1 MKSSHK
7 LKRHRPRRTLPVS
20 YLQVTSQLSHNTTRR
35 AARATTQPAE
45 PGASH
50 QARGRPLHRRQL
62 SAMPVRKIIAAWAE
76 ERATYG

>member
-20 YLQVTSQLSHNTTRR
+20 YLQVTSQLSHNTTCR
-35 AARATTQPAE
+35 AASATTQPAE
-45 PGASH
+45 PTSH

>member
-35 AARATTQPAE
+35 AARATTQPADPAHRTKPE
-45 PGASH
+45 AVRCTAAS
-50 QARGRPLHRRQL
+50 
-62 SAMPVRKIIAAWAE
+62 
-76 ERATYG
+76 